1 MVSGVIHI
9 GAHRGQEAAR
19 YYSQGHDVLWIEA
32 HTDVFPDLQQ
42 RIKEFVGQ
50 KAIQALVVDRDG
62 VECRFHCCQNA
73 GQSSSIF
80 DFNLHKKKFPKV
92 KMIKTIIIKG
102 ESLPTIL
109 AKNKVDIKK
118 YETLVMDVEGAEL
131 LVLKGAVTI
140 LSNFKT
146 IILEA
151 CDFESRYGQPLLSE
165 IDDFMSKNHF
175 IKSHQRKIFDP
186 DGENVFKIDE
196 GDYYEVCYVNGSLL

>member
-1 MVSGVIHI
+1 MDMVSGVIHI
-9 GAHRGQEAAR
+9 GANHGQEAVG
-19 YYSQGHDVLWIEA
+19 YYSRGCAVLWIEA
-32 HTDVFPDLQQ
+32 HPEIFPELEQH
-42 RIKEFVGQ
+42 IKEFENQ

-62 VECRFHCCQNA
+62 VEYRFHCG

-92 KMIKTIIIKG
+92 KMTKTISIQG

-109 AKNKVDIKK
+109 AKNKIDIKN

-131 LVLKGAVTI
+131 LVLKGAVAI

-196 GDYYEVCYVNGSLL
+196 GDYYEVCYEYGGHPL